1 MDIFGKKKM
10 IDKKELIEEFED
22 TPQVEVRDRRRFDAD
37 GERVKVKAKNKEEAP
52 SEVPARP
59 DAKTAREI
67 ELETNLKSETER
79 RIAAET
85 KLQEVQRRFDE
96 AKRSLEKETSEMR
109 ERMRKTLTDQARQQ
123 QAGFLATI
131 IPVLDNLN
139 LAMEHAEK
147 DASLEHLLDGV
158 RSTARS
164 FENALRE
171 TGVEV
176 VSSVGEKF
184 NPEIHE
190 AVDTVPVEEEKDGLV
205 TAEFQTGYTFGERL
219 LRPAKVQV
227 GRSR

>member
-1 MDIFGKKKM
+1 MSIFSKKKM
-10 IDKKELIEEFED
+10 IDKDELIEEMED
-22 TPQVEVRDRRRFDAD
+22 APKIEVKDRRRFDSD
-37 GERVKVKAKNKEEAP
+37 GEPVKVKSKNKEDT
-52 SEVPARP
+52 PAETATKS
-59 DAKTAREI
+59 DAKSSREI

-85 KLQEVQRRFDE
+85 KLQEVQKRFDE

-123 QAGFLATI
+123 QAGFLAAI

-139 LAMEHAEK
+139 LAIEHAEK

-158 RSTARS
+158 KSTARS

-184 NPEIHE
+184 DPELHE
-190 AVDTVPVEEEKDGLV
+190 AVDMVTVGEEKDGIV
-205 TAEFQTGYTFGERL
+205 TAEFQTGYKLGERL

-227 GRSR
+227 GRSG